1 MMGKVLATPW
11 RATVIGALLVAL
23 LLTAACGG
31 SDTSDSGGASSGDDV
46 VAQSNDDA
54 LADLGGGSDPD
65 VPSISERKITLSA
78 TVRLRV
84 DDIPTA
90 VQQVEDIAAARAGFV
105 SSSDVSID
113 SGEDEREQ
121 TATMK
126 IRVPAASY
134 TEVIRELR
142 GIAARVDSESS
153 LATEVTDEYT
163 DLQSRLRNLE
173 ASEARYLDLLNR
185 AQTVDEILAVQDRV
199 NSTRLEIEQV
209 QGRLNVLNDLTAL
222 ATIGIE
228 MRLPPLVA
236 SSQNDGWAEE
246 AVQTS
251 WEATQTAVEV
261 IGTITIATL
270 FLLPWVLIPVLVVAV
285 VWRLFGR
292 RIAATMER
300 ISKI

>member
-1 MMGKVLATPW
+1 V
-11 RATVIGALLVAL
+11 VVQ
-23 LLTAACGG
+23 
-31 SDTSDSGGASSGDDV
+31 SNSDSVTHANGPASE
-46 VAQSNDDA
+46 
-54 LADLGGGSDPD
+54 PD
-65 VPSISERKITLSA
+65 VASISERKITLSA

-84 DDIPTA
+84 DDIPAA
-90 VQQVEDIAAARAGFV
+90 VQQVEDIAAAQAGFV

-113 SGEDEREQ
+113 SGEGDSEQ

-142 GIAARVDSESS
+142 GVAVRVDSESS

-163 DLQSRLRNLE
+163 DLNSRLRNLQ

-209 QGRLNVLNDLTAL
+209 QGRLNVLNDLTDL
-222 ATIGIE
+222 ATISIE

-251 WEATQTAVEV
+251 WDATKTAVEV
-261 IGTITIATL
+261 FGTLAIATV
-270 FLLPWVLIPVLVVAV
+270 FLLPWVLIPVLLVAV

>member
-1 MMGKVLATPW
+1 VRSQGNVDS
-11 RATVIGALLVAL
+11 VADQ
-23 LLTAACGG
+23 G
-31 SDTSDSGGASSGDDV
+31 S
-46 VAQSNDDA
+46 
-54 LADLGGGSDPD
+54 GGSDPD

-84 DDIPTA
+84 DDIPAA
-90 VQQVEDIAAARAGFV
+90 VQQIEDIASARAGFV
-105 SSSDVSID
+105 SSSDVSIA
-113 SGEDEREQ
+113 SGEDDREQ

-173 ASEARYLDLLNR
+173 ASEARFLDLLNR

>member
-1 MMGKVLATPW
+1 MISHVLAPW
-11 RATVIGALLVAL
+11 RATAIGALLL
-23 LLTAACGG
+23 LLLLAAACGSG
-31 SDTSDSGGASSGDDV
+31 DSSDSGGVPPDGEVRAQGNIDS
-46 VAQSNDDA
+46 VADQ
-54 LADLGGGSDPD
+54 GGSGTDPD
-65 VPSISERKITLSA
+65 APSVSERKITLSA

-84 DDIPTA
+84 DDIPAA
-90 VQQVEDIAAARAGFV
+90 VQQIEDIAAAGAGFV
-105 SSSDVSID
+105 SSSDISTA

-126 IRVPAASY
+126 IRVPAAAY

-142 GIAARVDSESS
+142 GIAAQVDSETS

-173 ASEARYLDLLNR
+173 ASEARYLELLNR

-222 ATIGIE
+222 ATISIE
-228 MRLPPLVA
+228 MRLPPVVA

-270 FLLPWVLIPVLVVAV
+270 FLLPWVLVPVLVAAVA
-285 VWRLFGR
+285 WRLFGR

>member
-173 ASEARYLDLLNR
+173 ASEVRYLDLLNR

>member
-1 MMGKVLATPW
+1 MA
-11 RATVIGALLVAL
+11 
-23 LLTAACGG
+23 AACSGG
-31 SDTSDSGGASSGDDV
+31 DSSDSGAPPPGDDV
-46 VAQSNDDA
+46 AVQNNSDP
-54 LADLGGGSDPD
+54 LADPGGAGSDPD
-65 VPSISERKITLSA
+65 VPSVSERKITLSA

-84 DDIPTA
+84 DDIPAA
-90 VQQVEDIAAARAGFV
+90 VRQIEDIAAARAGFV
-105 SSSDVSID
+105 SSSDVSIA
-113 SGEDEREQ
+113 SGDDEREQ

-126 IRVPAASY
+126 IRVPAAAY

-142 GIAARVDSESS
+142 GIAAQVDSETS

-209 QGRLNVLNDLTAL
+209 QGRLNVLSDLAAL
-222 ATIGIE
+222 ATISIE
-228 MRLPPLVA
+228 MRLPPLAA
-236 SSQNDGWAEE
+236 SSQNDGWAEQ
-246 AVQTS
+246 AVQAS

-270 FLLPWVLIPVLVVAV
+270 FLLPWVLVPVLVAAVA
-285 VWRLFGR
+285 WRLFGR